1 MPRLAQVP
9 RDEAVPLVRDYYA
22 RVFGDRCPVANPGTA
37 SGTPG
42 NWWTT
47 YALSPPVFRH
57 AVDHFAMS
65 GILVDDAPS
74 TTLDPKVRE
83 LAVLRTGWLVESRF
97 VFSQHSKA
105 ARRVG
110 IDAARI
116 ESIQT
121 WESSDAFLAEDRAV
135 LAYVDALVLRGG
147 RVSDEGVAALRT
159 HLDDRSILELS
170 HHVMMYV
177 GYGAISRALRLELD
191 DVGDRIDEQPAP

>member
-1 MPRLAQVP
+1 MPRLRQVS
-9 RDEAVPLVRDYYA
+9 RDDAGPLVRDYYG
-22 RVFGDRCPVANPGTA
+22 RVFGDRCPVADPGTA

-47 YALSPPVFRH
+47 YALSPAVFRH

-65 GILVDDAPS
+65 GILTDAAPT
-74 TTLDPKVRE
+74 TTLDPRLRE

-110 IDAARI
+110 LEAACIDAIR
-116 ESIQT
+116 S
-121 WESSDAFLAEDRAV
+121 WEISEAFTSRDRAI
-135 LAYVDALVLRGG
+135 LAYIDALVLRGG
-147 RVSDEGVAALRT
+147 RISDEAFAALQAV
-159 HLDDRSILELS
+159 LDDRSILELG

-177 GYGAISRALRLELD
+177 GYGALSRALRLELD
-191 DVGDRIDEQPAP
+191 DIHDRIDEQPAP